1 MKFMKKV
8 KSAFAGFTAIVM
20 AAAVTLTAVPVSS
33 VQAAENENQNLVLH
47 WDMTKNEDGTL
58 KDLTG
63 NSHSGKLNNS
73 LESAK
78 VDGIDV
84 LNMTGGYVDI
94 PDGTISTDA
103 KEITINMLVKI
114 SENIKSSWMFCVG
127 SSNKRYL
134 YLTGC
139 SNQNGTMRGGV
150 GCVPASGGNG
160 WDYESVVQG
169 DSALDAGVWQNITVT
184 YKDGGKFTFY
194 KDGVKQAE
202 ADLSTGNAGNFTL
215 QDLMTAG
222 DARDGYMGWS
232 FYTGQD
238 PKFQGTVADFRIYE
252 SELNADEVKT
262 LSDDMADMLER
273 LAESD
278 FTSADINLTEED
290 CLGTNA
296 SAEEVTSDLVL
307 PTTTTI
313 GEKKNDAQITKW
325 VSSNE
330 DIISNDGKVT
340 PGVVDTTVVMTAT
353 VTRNDISADKQLTFV
368 VKGSATDADL
378 AKADAKALTVVNSDD
393 VAGNLTLP
401 TTGEYGSVITW
412 SSSDESIISTK
423 DEGSVLAGKVNRP
436 AVATDVTLTATI
448 TKGEAVETKEIVCHV
463 RKAAE
468 EVVTTD
474 YLFAYFPYTSTKD
487 ERVYFGVSEDGLNF
501 QSLNKSQYVLES
513 RVGTHGIRDPFVFR
527 SHEGDK
533 FYLIATDLTV
543 AGLTQDGTWYPGQG
557 WGENQTKGS
566 QSIVV
571 WESDDL
577 VNWSQERLCKVSLDT
592 AGCTWAP
599 EAYWDD
605 ETEQYVVF
613 WASKVSTDG
622 YAKQRVYYTTTR
634 DFHTF
639 GETKVWI
646 EESGSVIDTT
656 VIKGNDGYY
665 YRYTKNEA
673 GNTNVYGTPSKRIYC
688 ERSKSL
694 TATKWEIVSNNSLAV
709 SGGQIEGGCIFKIN
723 TDDVENA
730 KKVAGLKGF
739 TLEGDDVY
747 CLMAD
752 KTGVTIFPG
761 LSTNLSDG
769 WFNVLG
775 TNKSESVNGTSIYS
789 MPDPDASHGTVMPIT
804 SEEYDNLLKKYDE
817 AYAEKA
823 KDASDKADAAIKAV
837 EPVTEEELTAITE
850 DITLPKEIENMDGV
864 TVTWT
869 SSDETVIST
878 EGVVTRP
885 AAGEEDAVVDLTV
898 TITVPGADGVRDQIR
913 SKSYV
918 VTVKAEAKPITLES
932 IAVTAPTKTEYTV
945 GEELDLAG
953 MKVTAK
959 YSDGSTE
966 DIAVTDCEVSGYD
979 KTKTGEQTVT
989 VTYEGKTNT
998 FKVTVKEAA
1007 ATPKLPYEDVAETDW
1022 FYDEVA
1028 YNYFA
1033 ETMTGTDPTHFSP
1046 YATLVRAQ
1054 FATILHRIEGE
1065 PVVAYTNRFPDV
1077 PDKQFYSTAV
1087 LWAADAK
1094 VVTGYTD
1101 SGYFGTNDPI
1111 TREQMVVMMY
1121 RYADYKGYDTSKTAE
1136 ISRFTDAGT
1145 VSEFAEEAMKWAV
1158 ENEIISGKKNDNG
1171 SYRLDPQG
1179 STSRAECAIII
1190 QRFMEKFEK

>member
-1 MKFMKKV
+1 MKLMKKV

-103 KEITINMLVKI
+103 KEVTINMLVKI

-139 SNQNGTMRGGV
+139 SNQRSTMRGGV

-160 WDYESVVQG
+160 WDYESVVEG
-169 DSALDAGVWQNITVT
+169 SSALDAGVWQNITVT

-775 TNKSESVNGTSIYS
+775 TSKSVSVNGTSIYS
-789 MPDPDASHGTVMPIT
+789 MPNPDASHGTVMPIT
-804 SEEYDNLLKKYDE
+804 SEEYNNLLK
-817 AYAEKA
+817 AY
-823 KDASDKADAAIKAV
+823 
-837 EPVTEEELTAITE
+837 
-850 DITLPKEIENMDGV
+850 
-864 TVTWT
+864 
-869 SSDETVIST
+869 DETVKPEVPEVLADFNFDAAPA
-878 EGVVTRP
+878 EGEAFDGGNAKASGTYTLVDHGTGKALKLDGTSQFLNVTAKDGTSLLTGVEEMTVSFQINPGQSATNWGFFAAPNANEQLYMSEKYLGIFDNNGTIAAQRFNSNAQDRP
-885 AAGEEDAVVDLTV
+885 VSPDYAAGENKWSY
-898 TITVPGADGVRDQIR
+898 ITVVYAEDETILYVNGVEAEGKKVSYQFLNYWETAVFSTLVSLPGRA
-913 SKSYV
+913 
-918 VTVKAEAKPITLES
+918 ES
-932 IAVTAPTKTEYTV
+932 I
-945 GEELDLAG
+945 
-953 MKVTAK
+953 
-959 YSDGSTE
+959 
-966 DIAVTDCEVSGYD
+966 
-979 KTKTGEQTVT
+979 
-989 VTYEGKTNT
+989 
-998 FKVTVKEAA
+998 
-1007 ATPKLPYEDVAETDW
+1007 
-1022 FYDEVA
+1022 
-1028 YNYFA
+1028 
-1033 ETMTGTDPTHFSP
+1033 
-1046 YATLVRAQ
+1046 
-1054 FATILHRIEGE
+1054 
-1065 PVVAYTNRFPDV
+1065 
-1077 PDKQFYSTAV
+1077 
-1087 LWAADAK
+1087 
-1094 VVTGYTD
+1094 
-1101 SGYFGTNDPI
+1101 
-1111 TREQMVVMMY
+1111 
-1121 RYADYKGYDTSKTAE
+1121 
-1136 ISRFTDAGT
+1136 
-1145 VSEFAEEAMKWAV
+1145 
-1158 ENEIISGKKNDNG
+1158 
-1171 SYRLDPQG
+1171 
-1179 STSRAECAIII
+1179 
-1190 QRFMEKFEK
+1190 